1 MKNSNTGMVLAPNPA
16 DIISRQLKLDR
27 NTFLQAVN
35 LYNSLTQLDQSATV
49 AAPNEGGEEDTGKR
63 GPGRPKGSKN
73 RKPGRPKAKRG
84 PGRPK
89 KKRGPGRPKAKKGPG
104 RPKAKRG
111 PGRPKA
117 KKGPGRPAAKRGPG
131 RPKAKKG
138 PGRPAAKRG
147 PGRPKGSVAKRKTV
161 KGGATA
167 SRRGRKAKNP
177 NGMTMRDAVTNAL
190 RNANG
195 PVKAPAI
202 AETLKGQGFTSKSL
216 NTQVAQELSRM
227 VTDGL
232 ASRPER
238 GSYAWSGSNAP
249 AEQTAE
255 VAQTA

>member
-89 KKRGPGRPKAKKGPG
+89 K
-104 RPKAKRG
+104 
-111 PGRPKA
+111 
-117 KKGPGRPAAKRGPG
+117 KRGPG

>member
-89 KKRGPGRPKAKKGPG
+89 KKRGPGRPKAK
-104 RPKAKRG
+104 R
-111 PGRPKA
+111 
-117 KKGPGRPAAKRGPG
+117 GPGRPAAKRGPG

>member
-104 RPKAKRG
+104 RPK
-111 PGRPKA
+111 
-117 KKGPGRPAAKRGPG
+117 AKRGPG

>member
-49 AAPNEGGEEDTGKR
+49 AAPNEGGEEDTG
-63 GPGRPKGSKN
+63 
-73 RKPGRPKAKRG
+73 
-84 PGRPK
+84 
-89 KKRGPGRPKAKKGPG
+89 
-104 RPKAKRG
+104 
-111 PGRPKA
+111 
-117 KKGPGRPAAKRGPG
+117 
-131 RPKAKKG
+131 
-138 PGRPAAKRG
+138 KRG

>member
-73 RKPGRPKAKRG
+73 RKSGRPKAKRG

-89 KKRGPGRPKAKKGPG
+89 K
-104 RPKAKRG
+104 
-111 PGRPKA
+111 
-117 KKGPGRPAAKRGPG
+117 KRGPG

-161 KGGATA
+161 KGGAIA

-177 NGMTMRDAVTNAL
+177 NGMTMRDAVTNTL

>member
-73 RKPGRPKAKRG
+73 RKPGRPK
-84 PGRPK
+84 
-89 KKRGPGRPKAKKGPG
+89 
-104 RPKAKRG
+104 
-111 PGRPKA
+111 
-117 KKGPGRPAAKRGPG
+117 AKRGPG

>member
-73 RKPGRPKAKRG
+73 RK
-84 PGRPK
+84 
-89 KKRGPGRPKAKKGPG
+89 
-104 RPKAKRG
+104 
-111 PGRPKA
+111 
-117 KKGPGRPAAKRGPG
+117 PG

>member
-1 MKNSNTGMVLAPNPA
+1 MKNNNTGMVLAPNPA

-27 NTFLQAVN
+27 NTFVQAVN
-35 LYNSLTQLDQSATV
+35 LYNSLTQLDQSASV
-49 AAPNEGGEEDTGKR
+49 AAPSEGDEDTGKR

-73 RKPGRPKAKRG
+73 RKPGRPKAKKG

-89 KKRGPGRPKAKKGPG
+89 KKRGPGRPKAKK
-104 RPKAKRG
+104 
-111 PGRPKA
+111 
-117 KKGPGRPAAKRGPG
+117 GPG

-161 KGGATA
+161 KGGATT

-177 NGMTMRDAVTNAL
+177 NGMTMRDAVANTL

-202 AETLKGQGFTSKSL
+202 AEILKGQGFTSKSL
-216 NTQVAQELSRM
+216 STQVAQELSRM
-227 VTDGL
+227 VNDGL

-238 GSYAWSGSNAP
+238 GSYAWSGGNAP
-249 AEQTAE
+249 AEQMAE

>member
-1 MKNSNTGMVLAPNPA
+1 MKNSNTGMVLAPNAA
-16 DIISRQLKLDR
+16 DMISRQLKLDR
-27 NTFLQAVN
+27 NTFVQAVN
-35 LYNSLTQLDQSATV
+35 LYNALTQFGNAGEI
-49 AAPNEGGEEDTGKR
+49 AAPSEGGEESTGKR

-73 RKPGRPKAKRG
+73 RK
-84 PGRPK
+84 
-89 KKRGPGRPKAKKGPG
+89 PGRPKAKKGPG

-117 KKGPGRPAAKRGPG
+117 KKGPGRPK
-131 RPKAKKG
+131 
-138 PGRPAAKRG
+138 AKRG
-147 PGRPKGSVAKRKTV
+147 PGRPKGSTAKRKTV

-177 NGMTMRDAVTNAL
+177 NGMTMRDAVANAL
-190 RNANG
+190 RGANG

-202 AETLKGQGFTSKSL
+202 AEILKGQGFASKSL

-238 GSYAWSGSNAP
+238 GSYAWSGSA
-249 AEQTAE
+249 AAQTAE

>member
-117 KKGPGRPAAKRGPG
+117 N
-131 RPKAKKG
+131 KG